1 MTAKCL
7 VFSHYDLLG
16 VSQTASLDEI
26 LDAENALRR
35 VYEARARR
43 AGGDATAFDVLR
55 RLDDAHSVLFD
66 ARQRAAYDRD
76 PTVLSRSYVDVAYP
90 LPIGRYAKLEQ
101 LKLWLDEELTA
112 SRARDKLDDWARPD
126 PLLDQDGVG

>member
-1 MTAKCL
+1 MTAKRL

-26 LDAENALRR
+26 LDAEHALRR

-43 AGGDATAFDVLR
+43 AGGDAAAVDVLR
-55 RLDDAHSVLFD
+55 RLDDAHAVLFD
-66 ARQRAAYDRD
+66 GRQRAAYDRD

-101 LKLWLDEELTA
+101 LTSWLEEAA
-112 SRARDKLDDWARPD
+112 SRGRDRLEDWARPD
-126 PLLDQDGVG
+126 PLLDEDGAWR